1 MNGKYTEELPKE
13 AIDLAI
19 WDLLSLDLTQH
30 TIPNRFR
37 R

>member
-19 WDLLSLDLTQH
+19 WDLLSPDLTRR
-30 TIPNRFR
+30 TIPNHFR
-37 R
+37 T